1 MFLLDHSSSA
11 IVSLRGQLI
20 LSYKATAVFQN
31 CLILMKQS
39 KHSQVNILTA
49 NGSSVMANDRNENHR
64 GIVIYKSLIGA
75 MPTDKLWL
83 ENLVNSTYLGRPWSY
98 IAVIT
103 IIDSYLG
110 AGSRLSKWVE

>member
-11 IVSLRGQLI
+11 IVSLRGRLI
-20 LSYKATAVFQN
+20 LYYKATAVFQN
-31 CLILMKQS
+31 CLILKQS

-49 NGSSVMANDRNENHR
+49 NGSSVMANDTNENHR

-83 ENLVNSTYLGRPWSY
+83 ETLW
-98 IAVIT
+98 
-103 IIDSYLG
+103 
-110 AGSRLSKWVE
+110 